1 MPPPPYSSQ
10 HDQSVPATQFSHS
23 PVFLSS
29 SSVLLN
35 NKHTQFVHGP
45 SVYYNSG
52 PHDRFGFNPSA
63 PIVPPGTEPD
73 LQALNNPYIVVAR
86 ASKSNPVSSHV
97 PFYFGSQ
104 SSNQA
109 GPDIHTN
116 PTTPVIDPALEA
128 ISKTAGKHPFMGRDT
143 FEDIG
148 EGRTD
153 DDREDNSGQ
162 SDENEEEAHNHHH
175 SVPQSKFKVLT
186 SLLLNKGSRISV
198 P

>member
-1 MPPPPYSSQ
+1 M
-10 HDQSVPATQFSHS
+10 
-23 PVFLSS
+23 
-29 SSVLLN
+29 
-35 NKHTQFVHGP
+35 HGP

-52 PHDRFGFNPSA
+52 PHNQFGFNPSA
-63 PIVPPGTEPD
+63 QIVPPGTEPD
-73 LQALNNPYIVVAR
+73 LQALNNPYIAPAR
-86 ASKSNPVSSHV
+86 ALKSNPVSSHV

-109 GPDIHTN
+109 GPDICSN

-128 ISKTAGKHPFMGRDT
+128 ISKTASKHPSMGCDT

-162 SDENEEEAHNHHH
+162 SDENEEEAHNHCH

-186 SLLLNKGSRISV
+186 SLLLKKGSRILV

>member
-86 ASKSNPVSSHV
+86 CQVRVYSGR
-97 PFYFGSQ
+97 GSGQ
-104 SSNQA
+104 VRTKADKGEGQRA
-109 GPDIHTN
+109 GQGISPAGVETN
-116 PTTPVIDPALEA
+116 WIQRQGGRAL
-128 ISKTAGKHPFMGRDT
+128 IPCVGSGQGDGVGDRGRDRQRL
-143 FEDIG
+143 E
-148 EGRTD
+148 
-153 DDREDNSGQ
+153 
-162 SDENEEEAHNHHH
+162 
-175 SVPQSKFKVLT
+175 
-186 SLLLNKGSRISV
+186 
-198 P
+198 